1 MGVNRAEYPL
11 HWLGEHL
18 IQQSIMF
25 EGNPDTTN
33 IRERFLYKHEP
44 QPNTDHA
51 QNSVPAPTPIVD
63 REQQQQ
69 QPATEDQG
77 PQVAM
82 SGLAPVPASQS
93 EPITLVSDTTPVTDT
108 IVSEVEQGQ
117 GLPSTA
123 QVNGTPQPGND
134 ERVQDTEM
142 ANAS

>member
-1 MGVNRAEYPL
+1 
-11 HWLGEHL
+11 
-18 IQQSIMF
+18 MF

-44 QPNTDHA
+44 RPNTDQS
-51 QNSVPAPTPIVD
+51 QNSVPAPTAIVD
-63 REQQQQ
+63 QEQQQQQ
-69 QPATEDQG
+69 QPATGDEG

-93 EPITLVSDTTPVTDT
+93 EPITLVPDTTPVTDT

-117 GLPSTA
+117 GLPTTA
-123 QVNGTPQPGND
+123 QVNGTPQPGN
-134 ERVQDTEM
+134 EVRVQDTEM